1 MKDFTTT
8 HCNNPHDKVRSHN
21 HGHSGKIPLKYRIK
35 HLWHKIESSFFF
47 VALASLFWLIYK
59 SGTKPSRIVY
69 PCQRVAATNL
79 STFVIVAVASPL
91 YLFLTKIRGFF
102 TQDFKFSRL
111 SLFTLILASLFGF
124 GVLLTTNYFYGPV
137 ASPVESGPGITT

>member
-59 SGTKPSRIVY
+59 SEPN
-69 PCQRVAATNL
+69 PQE
-79 STFVIVAVASPL
+79 
-91 YLFLTKIRGFF
+91 LFIPARE
-102 TQDFKFSRL
+102 
-111 SLFTLILASLFGF
+111 
-124 GVLLTTNYFYGPV
+124 LLLQT
-137 ASPVESGPGITT
+137 